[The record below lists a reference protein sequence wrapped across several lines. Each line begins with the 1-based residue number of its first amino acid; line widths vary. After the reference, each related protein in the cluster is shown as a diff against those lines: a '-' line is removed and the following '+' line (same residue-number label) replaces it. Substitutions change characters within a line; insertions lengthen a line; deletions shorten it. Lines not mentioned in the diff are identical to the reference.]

1 MIQAFNAWLEDF
13 QWYTQIHQH
22 IHPRAVFTDR
32 KLITW
37 LETQWAALK
46 MVEPNIPSFEEGN
59 TLIWTDWLKIVAL
72 IIIRYT
78 STPECNR
85 ILSAMSTAR
94 DGVGCPKIMEFQG
107 CSRFMRNPAVGEKVK
122 VKFIIKALEK

>member
-22 IHPRAVFTDR
+22 IHPRAAFTDR

-85 ILSAMSTAR
+85 ILSAMSMAR
-94 DGVGCPKIMEFQG
+94 DGVGCPKIHAQP
-107 CSRFMRNPAVGEKVK
+107 RVGEKVK